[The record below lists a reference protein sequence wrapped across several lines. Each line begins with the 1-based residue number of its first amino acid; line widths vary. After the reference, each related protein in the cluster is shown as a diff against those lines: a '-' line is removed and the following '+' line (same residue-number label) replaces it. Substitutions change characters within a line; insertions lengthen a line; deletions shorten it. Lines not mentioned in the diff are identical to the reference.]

1 MTPEEFL
8 AAAERGGM
16 VLDVRAPGEHAAGHL
31 PGAVSFPLFTDE
43 ERARVGTAYK
53 QESKQVAVDLGLE
66 LVGPK
71 LRDMAARARALFE
84 AQDARTPLL
93 VHCWRGGMR
102 SGSVDWL
109 LRTAGGACIALP
121 WGLQS
126 LPGIAP
132 CDVPNRPPVPGA
144 WRHDGHC
151 QDRRDSRTGRP
162 TRADPGFGGHGQ
174 SFWFVV
180 WDPGRPSPAEH
191 GAILQRFGLG
201 AARPGPRRP

>member
-1 MTPEEFL
+1 MPIPEHIMTPEEFL
-8 AAAERGGM
+8 AAAERGGV

-84 AQDARTPLL
+84 AQDTRTPLL

-102 SGSVDWL
+102 SISAQGGETSRSARL
-109 LRTAGGACIALP
+109 STCQCLRRPTGLSHGLQRPGGAC
-121 WGLQS
+121 Q
-126 LPGIAP
+126 
-132 CDVPNRPPVPGA
+132 CR
-144 WRHDGHC
+144 DG
-151 QDRRDSRTGRP
+151 P
-162 TRADPGFGGHGQ
+162 
-174 SFWFVV
+174 
-180 WDPGRPSPAEH
+180 
-191 GAILQRFGLG
+191 
-201 AARPGPRRP
+201 